1 MNERKVKYDAEHD
14 VLYIFIG
21 QPRYGYEDEVYP
33 GIFLRKDE
41 DSDEVIGVI
50 IMDFTKKSKSI
61 MRSQIPFVVDYDAVS
76 KEFVH

>member
-1 MNERKVKYDAEHD
+1 M
-14 VLYIFIG
+14 
-21 QPRYGYEDEVYP
+21 
-33 GIFLRKDE
+33 RKDE